1 MKKQRHRRTVF
12 KCRYHFT
19 FLITPM
25 VFKMVDFQK
34 LLIEPIFIWG
44 FNSMSRMSCFKSWI
58 TLPLCIRRVYLLN
71 CWFWSQSFFFQLLF
85 YFIFLFFHFIF
96 SVSTCYKINWMEHPN
111 EWAHFRFVVQQ
122 VLLSG
127 NTVVLTKI
135 TKHFHNSLWKS
146 HGR

>member
-25 VFKMVDFQK
+25 VFNMVDFKK

-44 FNSMSRMSCFKSWI
+44 FNSMSRMSCCKSWI
-58 TLPLCIRRVYLLN
+58 TLPLCIRRCISWIVGSEVSL
-71 CWFWSQSFFFQLLF
+71 FFFQLF
-85 YFIFLFFHFIF
+85 YFTFLFFHFIF
-96 SVSTCYKINWMEHPN
+96 SVSTCYKINWMEYPN

-127 NTVVLTKI
+127 NTIVLTKI

>member
-1 MKKQRHRRTVF
+1 MFNNTNGLQYGRFSKTTYWSYFHIRVQFHEQNVLFQILDHSAIMYQKSVSLELLVLKLVF
-12 KCRYHFT
+12 
-19 FLITPM
+19 
-25 VFKMVDFQK
+25 
-34 LLIEPIFIWG
+34 
-44 FNSMSRMSCFKSWI
+44 
-58 TLPLCIRRVYLLN
+58 
-71 CWFWSQSFFFQLLF
+71 FFFQLLF
-85 YFIFLFFHFIF
+85 YFTFLFFHSIF
-96 SVSTCYKINWMEHPN
+96 SVSTCYKINWMEYPN